1 MLLNRLKLRGL
12 GAKITEAS
20 FRDQFKGQSSSIPL
34 SVVKGIKP
42 EDAIESGIAAISGA
56 TISSTSVVNAVNSA
70 KDEAVN
76 LFKNDYVIYILKYN
90 KRLINCYIHFI
101 SLLYL

>member
-1 MLLNRLKLRGL
+1 MLY
-12 GAKITEAS
+12 
-20 FRDQFKGQSSSIPL
+20 RDQFKGQSTIVSL

-42 EDAIESGIAAISGA
+42 EEAGDAQIAAISGA

-76 LFKNDYVIYILKYN
+76 LFKNQ
-90 KRLINCYIHFI
+90 
-101 SLLYL
+101 